1 MGLSAI
7 QFLRLDMVEDSNI
20 PAQICEVLL
29 LLFLKSGKVFTFRV
43 GFTVYVYS
51 GIFGGPREFWLSL
64 KFDGIHQ
71 FNLPWSSAQVLIS
84 SYHQLKSPPN
94 CGTGGCSA

>member
-43 GFTVYVYS
+43 GFTVYV
-51 GIFGGPREFWLSL
+51 
-64 KFDGIHQ
+64 
-71 FNLPWSSAQVLIS
+71 
-84 SYHQLKSPPN
+84 
-94 CGTGGCSA
+94 